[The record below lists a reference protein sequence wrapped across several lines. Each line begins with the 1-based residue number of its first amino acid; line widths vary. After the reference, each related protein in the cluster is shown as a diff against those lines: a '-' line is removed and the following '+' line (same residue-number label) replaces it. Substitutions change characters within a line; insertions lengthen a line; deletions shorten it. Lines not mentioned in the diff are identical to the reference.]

1 MHPKLLA
8 TDWKNAEYPGP
19 RLASKQAQMQY
30 RLRSRASL
38 CKNEEV
44 LFLPCEIATLAN
56 TAGCRGSVDRGAG
69 SLSF

>member
-8 TDWKNAEYPGP
+8 TDWKNAEHPGP
-19 RLASKQAQMQY
+19 RLASKQAQMQC
-30 RLRSRASL
+30 RLRSRAS

-44 LFLPCEIATLAN
+44 LFLPCETATLAD
-56 TAGCRGSVDRGAG
+56 TAGCRGSVDRGGG